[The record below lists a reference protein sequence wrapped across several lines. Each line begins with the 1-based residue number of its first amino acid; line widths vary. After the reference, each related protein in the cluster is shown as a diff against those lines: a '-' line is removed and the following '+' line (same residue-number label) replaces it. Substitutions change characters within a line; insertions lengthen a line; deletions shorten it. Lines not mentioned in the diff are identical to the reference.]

1 MSLNLGPEAYEA
13 VTRLKNN
20 SDWRAFV
27 AALHE
32 QMSTFMHR
40 ALEVPAE
47 SRVDATGYARSM
59 ADLLTHIDQIEHAK
73 SGYRGIKPTVKVRES
88 ANV

>member
-20 SDWRAFV
+20 SDWRVFV
-27 AALHE
+27 SALAG
-32 QMSTFMHR
+32 QMSTLVHR
-40 ALEVPAE
+40 ALEVP
-47 SRVDATGYARSM
+47 SDTRVDATAYARSF
-59 ADLLTHIDQIEHAK
+59 ADLLTHIDQIENAK
-73 SGYRGIKPTVKVRES
+73 PGYRGAKPTVRSKET

>member
-32 QMSTFMHR
+32 QLNAFVHR
-40 ALEVPAE
+40 ALEVPPE
-47 SRVDATGYARSM
+47 SRVDATGYARSL
-59 ADLLTHIDQIEHAK
+59 ADLLTLIDQIEHAK
-73 SGYRGIKPTVKVRES
+73 QGYRGTKPTVRVKEPLSV
-88 ANV
+88 

>member
-27 AALHE
+27 AGLHE
-32 QMSTFMHR
+32 QMSIFMHR
-40 ALEVPAE
+40 AVEVP
-47 SRVDATGYARSM
+47 SDTRVDATAYVRAL
-59 ADLLTHIDQIEHAK
+59 ADLLVHIDQIEHAK
-73 SGYRGIKPTVKVRES
+73 PGYRGTKPAIRARES